1 MADITDQNDDQQ
13 KTNSDS
19 DPNNNQNSTPDIDA
33 LVAQRVEEALKP
45 IKENLDKAYSA
56 RDEAQKKVKEFERIQ
71 REAELK
77 RLQDEGKHKEAY
89 EMQLKERESEIEVLK
104 RRNVELTRDIEVR
117 NALGAYPFRNDN
129 AVEMAYREVVG
140 NLVQDE
146 KGNWVHKSG
155 LSIRDFVKSFA
166 EHEDNAFMLKPKA
179 NSGSGSTTAAVAAST
194 SGNKSLF
201 QMSQADVL
209 KMAKEGKLQRR

>member
-1 MADITDQNDDQQ
+1 MADTTDQNDDQQ
-13 KTNSDS
+13 KTNSGTDS
-19 DPNNNQNSTPDIDA
+19 NNQNSPPDIDA

-56 RDEAQKKVKEFERIQ
+56 RDEAQKRVKEFERLQ

-89 EMQLKERESEIEVLK
+89 EMQLKERELEIETLK

-140 NLVQDE
+140 NLIQDE

-179 NSGSGSTTAAVAAST
+179 NSGSGSTTATTASA